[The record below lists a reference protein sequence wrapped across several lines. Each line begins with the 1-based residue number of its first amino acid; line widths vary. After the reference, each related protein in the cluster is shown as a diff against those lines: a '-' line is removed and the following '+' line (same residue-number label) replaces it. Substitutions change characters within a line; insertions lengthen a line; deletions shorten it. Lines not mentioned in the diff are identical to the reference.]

1 MIIMAEQCEEGAQET
16 KQALGIFPLPP
27 PWHTSVFLFHLS
39 HVMAVWVQGQDPP
52 PQQSWFLCS
61 VRVDPPPETQNK
73 PFQIISQEDSPWV
86 AGTHLCFESSV
97 PAAGMVKERTLCPM
111 SPSAQGDSLP
121 CHIFLNP
128 PCLPLRLPNPVWPVL
143 PQTPLPLGLPSSEAR
158 VTGVSVSGGTWELS
172 PLPWREILH

>member
-1 MIIMAEQCEEGAQET
+1 MRRELRKPNRLWGSS
-16 KQALGIFPLPP
+16 LYHPPGIQVSSCFTCP
-27 PWHTSVFLFHLS
+27 TSWLS
-39 HVMAVWVQGQDPP
+39 GCRVRTPP